1 MEKENL
7 QHIWQKYRLI
17 KDYYEQLYTNKMDNL
32 GEMNNFLE
40 KYNLSRFNQEEI
52 ENMNRPI
59 TNTEIELWLKIFQD
73 AIYVH

>member
-32 GEMNNFLE
+32 GEMINFLE

>member
-52 ENMNRPI
+52 VNMNRPI